1 MKQVNSFFKSEFSI
15 IALILYTIILL
26 YPSLIT
32 RFRVF
37 TGGDLMILIFISVI
51 TIIFTCYGF
60 FKISKKN
67 QNILT
72 TKQIIGIIFLLLVFT
87 IIWIILAHVI
97 LMLVNPL

>member
-37 TGGDLMILIFISVI
+37 TGGDLMILIFI
-51 TIIFTCYGF
+51 TY
-60 FKISKKN
+60 N
-67 QNILT
+67 Y
-72 TKQIIGIIFLLLVFT
+72 
-87 IIWIILAHVI
+87 
-97 LMLVNPL
+97 